1 MLALPSGGTPWSAN
15 IIFQRIACNHEQGL
29 CASVACSRLL
39 DSGEDVKVKGARKRG
54 RIGKKEKGRSF
65 LSFYFYVCA
74 FSIQH
79 TRLSRSLEEA
89 NASVMKYFY

>member
-1 MLALPSGGTPWSAN
+1 MVGEYYFSVH
-15 IIFQRIACNHEQGL
+15 CNQEQGL